1 MARRSILIFGYGN
14 HGRQIAKG
22 LREDGY
28 KIKIVDID
36 AEHIALATEE
46 EFDAVEKLDLGSD
59 ETIAS
64 LSPQEYDKVVCVMD
78 DEHYNVFITLS
89 LHSLYPELYIVAI
102 SDSIHTTK
110 KLYMAGAKKV
120 IDMYEASAHKIHSIL
135 TKPIATKLL
144 EDFILSKEG
153 IAFMEM
159 TVPEGSAFVGKHTDD
174 VDFSKYDVILVGMV
188 DLERR
193 HGFEF
198 MTTGHNHKIDAGDM
212 LVCMGEVEKLHI
224 FKRIVERS
232 GRRE

>member
-14 HGRQIAKG
+14 HGRRIAKG

-28 KIKIVDID
+28 KIKIVDTD

-46 EFDAVEKLDLGSD
+46 GFDAVEKLDLGSD

-89 LHSLYPELYIVAI
+89 LHSLYSDLHIVAI

-120 IDMYEASAHKIHSIL
+120 IDMYEASAHKIHNIL

-159 TVPEGSAFVGKHTDD
+159 TVPEGSSFVGKYTDE

-188 DLERR
+188 DLELHR
-193 HGFEF
+193 GFEF